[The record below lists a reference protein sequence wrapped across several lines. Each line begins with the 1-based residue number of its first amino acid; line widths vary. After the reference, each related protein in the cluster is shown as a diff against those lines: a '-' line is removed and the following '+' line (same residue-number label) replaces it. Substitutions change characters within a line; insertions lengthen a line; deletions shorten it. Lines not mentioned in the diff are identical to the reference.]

1 MQDLIN
7 KKHLFKLSF
16 VYSFLIIILICIPAY
31 FYMQSEIQSYKYNQ
45 ASQLEQQGLN
55 IQRAIYDFNNS
66 KSDIFYFPKSF
77 SFNAY
82 VYDKN
87 DRIIYST
94 ANKILNGNNTILK
107 KYSLN
112 ENRLKAKTLLLI
124 KELNFKKIY
133 LKISLLTISIGIFV
147 FISAYI
153 ILKQTITPYKK
164 ANSYLDRFF
173 NDAMHE
179 IKTPLGILQLNLE
192 LLEEKDKKA
201 KEIKRS
207 LNAVK
212 TLLFTY
218 EDIEY
223 MMKQKRVSY
232 TKEIVDFTIFLKQR
246 VDMFESLAASKKMKL
261 KREIKDNIFL
271 EINRV
276 ELQRIIDN
284 TISNAIKY
292 SDESSEVIIR
302 LNSNNEQIIF
312 SVEDFGKGI
321 KDTTKIFNRYHREES
336 IKGGFGIGLNI
347 VKNICEKNNIKI
359 DVKSKLKEGSTFI
372 YLFS

>member
-1 MQDLIN
+1 MQELISKN
-7 KKHLFKLSF
+7 HLTKLSLG
-16 VYSFLIIILICIPAY
+16 YSFLIIILICIPAY

-45 ASQLEQQGLN
+45 TAQLEHQSLN

-66 KSDIFYFPKSF
+66 KNDIFYFPKSF
-77 SFNAY
+77 SYDAY
-82 VYDKN
+82 LYDLDN
-87 DRIIYST
+87 NLIYST
-94 ANKILNGNNTILK
+94 VNNEIKSKDIISK
-107 KYSLN
+107 KYFLN
-112 ENRLKAKTLLLI
+112 ENRLKANALVLV
-124 KELNFKKIY
+124 KELSLKEIY
-133 LKISLLTISIGIFV
+133 LKISILTISIGIFI

-164 ANSYLDRFF
+164 ANKYLDRFF

-192 LLEEKDKKA
+192 LLEEKNKDS
-201 KEIKRS
+201 KEVKRS

-223 MMKQKRVSY
+223 LMKQKRVSY
-232 TKEIVDFTIFLKQR
+232 TKEMLDFSIFLTQR
-246 VDMFESLAASKKMKL
+246 VDMFESLALSKNIEIQ
-261 KREIKDNIFL
+261 REIKNNIFI
-271 EINRV
+271 EINRI

-292 SDESSEVIIR
+292 SNESSKIIVT
-302 LNSNNEQIIF
+302 LNNEKNKTIF
-312 SVEDFGKGI
+312 SVKDFGNGI
-321 KDTTKIFNRYHREES
+321 VDTSKIFNRYHREET

-347 VKNICEKNNIKI
+347 VKNICEKNMI
-359 DVKSKLKEGSTFI
+359 DINVKSTLKEGSTFSYI
-372 YLFS
+372 FS

>member
-1 MQDLIN
+1 
-7 KKHLFKLSF
+7 
-16 VYSFLIIILICIPAY
+16 
-31 FYMQSEIQSYKYNQ
+31 MQSEIQSYKYDQ
-45 ASQLEQQGLN
+45 SIQLEHQGLN
-55 IQRAIYDFNNS
+55 IQRTIYDFNNS

-77 SFNAY
+77 SINAFLY
-82 VYDKN
+82 NNQDQLIYRTSNKIFDAKNTISKKYTLDKN
-87 DRIIYST
+87 R
-94 ANKILNGNNTILK
+94 LN
-107 KYSLN
+107 
-112 ENRLKAKTLLLI
+112 AKTLLLV
-124 KELNFKKIY
+124 KELDFKKIY
-133 LKISLLTISIGIFV
+133 LKISILTISIAVFI

-164 ANSYLDRFF
+164 ANDYLDRFF

-192 LLEEKDKKA
+192 LLEEKDEKS

-212 TLLFTY
+212 TLLLTY

-232 TKEIVDFTIFLKQR
+232 TKEDVDFSTFLKQR
-246 VDMFESLAASKKMKL
+246 VDMFESLASSKSIQL

-271 EINRV
+271 QINRI

-292 SDESSEVIIR
+292 SKQSS
-302 LNSNNEQIIF
+302 QIIIKLQKDKNILF
-312 SVEDFGKGI
+312 SVKDFGKGI
-321 KDTTKIFNRYHREES
+321 KDTNKIFNRYHREES

-359 DVKSKLKEGSTFI
+359 DVQSKISSGSQFTYI
-372 YLFS
+372 FS